1 MPFRLCDLCNF
12 YYPGVSQSKLFHIC
26 FPGKDRDN
34 TNAVSCRTLPH
45 FRHQIKIRKCSYLCW
60 LYAPH
65 CRLGS
70 GEEFNNYCFLLS
82 KKVRNKTVLTIAFL
96 PFLHLSVI
104 LNIPSIHIFYIMC
117 VSSIFIAVVLCLY
130 SKSSVV
136 VVNNFFLS
144 RRILFPCKNN
154 CCIIPINLNLTN
166 YCVLMIL

>member
-1 MPFRLCDLCNF
+1 MVNWLKCF
-12 YYPGVSQSKLFHIC
+12 YFLTNNWLNDKDIWYDENDICRIQSTTQQHWCLYF
-26 FPGKDRDN
+26 
-34 TNAVSCRTLPH
+34 
-45 FRHQIKIRKCSYLCW
+45 CW

-65 CRLGS
+65 WLLGS

-82 KKVRNKTVLTIAFL
+82 KKVRDKTVLTIDFL

-144 RRILFPCKNN
+144 RRILFSMQK
-154 CCIIPINLNLTN
+154 
-166 YCVLMIL
+166 